1 MHAHTAYRQNECVRQ
16 QEPSAAPRAPVRF
29 LADRRSARRL
39 RHITRIQSAPDSAGR
54 WALFV
59 ARIARLID
67 DDDVDR
73 LLGAVVAADP
83 AAVALYS
90 QIVGGAP

>member
-1 MHAHTAYRQNECVRQ
+1 MHAHTAYKDNTGVRQ
-16 QEPSAAPRAPVRF
+16 QEPSAAPRAPARS
-29 LADRRSARRL
+29 LANRRSARRL

-67 DDDVDR
+67 DDDVDW
-73 LLGAVVAADP
+73 LLDAVVAADP

-90 QIVGGAP
+90 QIDWGRS